1 MRRMS
6 ALLAA
11 AVLLVALTRAD
22 IWAQAT
28 PAAAPQAM
36 TLTGDVALWTMAI
49 KADKTGDF
57 EAVMTKLREGLTK
70 SAKPERRQ
78 QAAGWRVVK
87 VPTPM
92 PDGTIAYVHVINP
105 VVAGADYTIMQIL
118 YDEFPNDRQALYE
131 QYRGAFAKNL
141 SLAQGP
147 IAVDLTRIP

>member
-1 MRRMS
+1 MKGKIVLMAAV
-6 ALLAA
+6 ALL
-11 AVLLVALTRAD
+11 LALTRAD
-22 IWAQAT
+22 VRAQAA
-28 PAAAPQAM
+28 PAAAPRAM

-49 KADKTGDF
+49 KADKTADF
-57 EAVMTKLREGLTK
+57 EAVMSKLREGLTN
-70 SAKPERRQ
+70 STKPERRQ

-105 VVAGADYTIMQIL
+105 VVPNADYTIMQIL
-118 YDEFPNDRQALYE
+118 YDEFPDERQALYE

-147 IAVDLTRIP
+147 IAVDMTKVQ

>member
-1 MRRMS
+1 MAKV
-6 ALLAA
+6 ALIAA
-11 AVLLVALTRAD
+11 VVLLVALGRAD
-22 IWAQAT
+22 MRAQAT
-28 PAAAPQAM
+28 PAATPQAM
-36 TLTGDVALWTMAI
+36 MLTGDVALWTMAI
-49 KADKTGDF
+49 KADKTADF
-57 EAVMTKLREGLTK
+57 EGVMTKLREGLTK

-105 VVAGADYTIMQIL
+105 VVGGADYTIMQIL
-118 YDEFPNDRQALYE
+118 YDEFPDERQALYE

-147 IAVDLTRIP
+147 IAVDMTKTP